1 MNGYTLHHLFLES
14 VIMEDHIKT
23 KSRVLRLALL
33 INMLSIGT
41 LMMVMPLGAD
51 FVQYLNM
58 KPEHIGYISG
68 GATFASALIGFF
80 LAPYLDR
87 YDRKSALILFLLIR
101 SVVIIICGFS
111 TTQNELL
118 FWFVLAG
125 CFAGPI
131 SGLTMASVIDITEVK
146 ERGKAIAFVASGFS
160 LAAIIIV
167 PVSLELSA
175 HFSWQVTFFLFGSIG
190 VGFSL
195 LSYFYFPSMVG
206 HKVMGDKVVGDKQ
219 QPSSVGMT
227 AMITSPVFISALS
240 IVGISMFGHFLLV
253 PNLST
258 FFQFNLHFPR
268 EQISVLYLLGGV
280 ASIFSMRLCGQ
291 MLDKGWITQTVLV
304 TSILVAVVTFIGFL
318 WQGNWPLYVVF
329 TLFMASSSARSASVS
344 AITSRVPLPH
354 QRAAFMSYQGTLSNV
369 AAGLASAVSS
379 LYLLSDPAG
388 RLIGIETLAM
398 VTIGCALMVPFM
410 VNILMNLLAR
420 RQQAGLQL

>member
-1 MNGYTLHHLFLES
+1 MNGYTQRSLSLECLIMDDHL
-14 VIMEDHIKT
+14 KT

-51 FVQYLNM
+51 FVKYLNM
-58 KPEHIGYISG
+58 QPEHIGYISG
-68 GATFASALIGFF
+68 GATFASALVGFF

-87 YDRKSALILFLLIR
+87 YDRKSALILFLLVR
-101 SVVIIICGFS
+101 SVIIIICGFS

-125 CFAGPI
+125 CFTGPI

-167 PVSLELSA
+167 PISLELSA
-175 HFSWQVTFFLFGSIG
+175 YFSWQVTFFLFGSIG

-195 LSYFYFPSMVG
+195 LSHWYFPSMVG
-206 HKVMGDKVVGDKQ
+206 HKVVGDKLQ
-219 QPSSVGMT
+219 SSSVGIT
-227 AMITSPVFISALS
+227 EMITSPVFISALS

-291 MLDKGWITQTVLV
+291 MLDKGWITQTVWV
-304 TSILVAVVTFIGFL
+304 TSILVAVVTIIGFL
-318 WQGNWPLYVVF
+318 WQGSWPLYVVF

-354 QRAAFMSYQGTLSNV
+354 QRAAFMSYQGTFSNV

-379 LYLLSDPAG
+379 LYLISDPAG

-410 VNILMNLLAR
+410 VKILMNLLTR
-420 RQQAGLQL
+420 RQQTALQL

>member
-1 MNGYTLHHLFLES
+1 MNGYTQRSLSLECLIMDDHL
-14 VIMEDHIKT
+14 KT

-51 FVQYLNM
+51 FVKHLNM
-58 KPEHIGYISG
+58 QSEHIGYISG
-68 GATFASALIGFF
+68 GATFASAVVGFF

-87 YDRKSALILFLLIR
+87 YDRKSALILFLSVR
-101 SVVIIICGFS
+101 SVIIIICGFS

-118 FWFVLAG
+118 FLFVLAG

-175 HFSWQVTFFLFGSIG
+175 HYSWQVTFFLFGSIG

-195 LSYFYFPSMVG
+195 LSYWYFPSMVG
-206 HKVMGDKVVGDKQ
+206 HKVVDDKQ
-219 QPSSVGMT
+219 QSSSVGIT
-227 AMITSPVFISALS
+227 EMITSPVFMSALS

-291 MLDKGWITQTVLV
+291 MLDKGWITQTVWV
-304 TSILVAVVTFIGFL
+304 TSILVAVVTLIGFL
-318 WQGNWPLYVVF
+318 WQGSWPLYVVF

-354 QRAAFMSYQGTLSNV
+354 QRAAFMSYQGTFSNV

-379 LYLLSDPAG
+379 LYLISDSAG

-410 VNILMNLLAR
+410 VNILMNLLTR
-420 RQQAGLQL
+420 RQQTALQL